1 MGPLGKNTLLSE
13 WEKAARRRR
22 ALVSVLILGS
32 TLVAA
37 TYMANILPHRGRTG
51 LEIAMV
57 GVFGALFAWIS
68 IGFWEAVF
76 GLFTLV
82 RRCDRFAAALPGR
95 EGFALKKDVRT
106 ALLLP
111 IANEDAARVFA
122 GLRATYESIA
132 RTGELEHFDF
142 FVLSD
147 TGDPDLW
154 VEEEIAWAN
163 LCKAVG
169 GTKRI
174 FYRRR
179 RVNLKRKSGNIA
191 DFCRRWGQQYRYM
204 VVLDADSV
212 LSGSCVLRMVTA
224 MERNPKIGIL
234 QTSPQAVNR
243 ESLLARAQQFA
254 THVYG
259 PVFTAGLHYLQ
270 LGDSHFWGHN
280 AILRLEPFME
290 HCSLPA
296 LPGNP
301 PFGGSILSHDFV
313 EAALMRRAGWE
324 VWLAH
329 DVEGS
334 YEEVPPS
341 LLDELKRDRR
351 WCQGNLQHIRLVFT
365 KGLCPAHRAL
375 FLHGIMA
382 YGSSLLWLLFLS
394 LSTAEAIFL
403 AFQKP
408 DYFPAERSLFPAWPV
423 WPVRWALTLLVT
435 TAIILFLPKLLS
447 VLVIVVKHRR
457 AREFGGVIRLF
468 LSMVLEVV
476 LSMLFAPIRML
487 FHSKFVTM
495 TLLGMKVGWGP
506 QQRSDL
512 GTTWSEALRY
522 HGPSAVFALLWAT
535 ALFLYNRSFF
545 WWNAP
550 VFVPL
555 LLSVP
560 LSVLSSR
567 GSVGELFRKLGLF
580 LIPEEVAPPM
590 ELEALV
596 RFQNE
601 EKDARSLLPKP
612 WHGGFVRAIADP
624 LSNALHI
631 SLLRKER
638 RVSPAVAARREALEK
653 KALNQGP
660 ESLGKGE
667 KKELLYD
674 PGRLNALHHRVWE
687 IREKELAEKWGIP
700 S

>member
-1 MGPLGKNTLLSE
+1 MGDATLPTD
-13 WEKAARRRR
+13 WERAARRRR
-22 ALVSVLILGS
+22 ALVSVLIVIS
-32 TLVAA
+32 TVIAA
-37 TYMANILPHRGRTG
+37 TYMANILPHRGRTA
-51 LEIAMV
+51 LEVAMV

-76 GLFTLV
+76 GLLTLM
-82 RRCDRFAAALPGR
+82 RRCDRFAVGLPSR
-95 EGFALKKDVRT
+95 EGFVLGKEVRT
-106 ALLLP
+106 AVLMP
-111 IANEDAARVFA
+111 IANEEVDRVFA

-132 RTGELEHFDF
+132 KTGEIEHFDF

-154 VEEEIAWAN
+154 VEEEIAWAE

-169 GTKRI
+169 GANRI

-179 RVNLKRKSGNIA
+179 RVNIHRKSGNIA
-191 DFCRRWGQQYRYM
+191 DFCRRWGQRYRYM

-212 LSGSCVLRMVTA
+212 VTGSCLLRMVTA

-234 QTSPQAVNR
+234 QTAPQAVNR

-259 PVFTAGLHYLQ
+259 PIFTAGLHFLQ

-280 AILRLEPFME
+280 AILRVAPFMK
-290 HCSLPA
+290 HCALPA
-296 LPGNP
+296 LPGRP

-329 DVEGS
+329 DIGGS

-403 AFQKP
+403 AFQRP
-408 DYFPAERSLFPAWPV
+408 DYFPTERSLFPAWPV

-447 VLVIVVKHRR
+447 VFLIAFKQRR
-457 AREFGGVIRLF
+457 AKEFGGIVRLF
-468 LSMVLEVV
+468 VSMLLEVV

-495 TLLGMKVGWGP
+495 TLLGTKVGWGP

-512 GTTWSEALRY
+512 GTSWSQALRY
-522 HGPSAVFALLWAT
+522 HGPSAVFGLVWAT

-545 WWNAP
+545 WWNSP

-555 LLSVP
+555 LMSVP

-567 GSVGELFRKLGLF
+567 GSLGAFFKKLGLF
-580 LIPEEVAPPM
+580 LIPEEVSPPP
-590 ELEALV
+590 ELEALSSL
-596 RFQNE
+596 QGE
-601 EKDARSLLPKP
+601 CKALRSSLPQP
-612 WHGGFVRAIADP
+612 WHNGFVRAVADP
-624 LSNALHI
+624 VGNALHRA
-631 SLLRKER
+631 LLRRDRKLSSTIMTR
-638 RVSPAVAARREALEK
+638 RKTLEE
-653 KALNQGP
+653 KALLHGP
-660 ESLGKGE
+660 RSLSKGE

-674 PGRLNALHHRVWE
+674 PARLKSLHRRVWE
-687 IREKELAEKWGIP
+687 TALKDQAAKWGIP

>member
-1 MGPLGKNTLLSE
+1 MGKDTLAIN

-22 ALVSVLILGS
+22 ALVSVLIVIS
-32 TLVAA
+32 TSIAA
-37 TYMANILPHRGRTG
+37 AYMANILPHRGRTG
-51 LEIAMV
+51 LEVAMV
-57 GVFGALFAWIS
+57 SVFGALFAWIS

-82 RRCDRFAAALPGR
+82 RRCDRFAVALPSR
-95 EGFALKKDVRT
+95 EGFALGKDVRT
-106 ALLLP
+106 ALLVP
-111 IANEDAARVFA
+111 IANEDVGRVFA

-132 RTGELEHFDF
+132 KTGEIAHFDF
-142 FVLSD
+142 FILSD
-147 TGDPDLW
+147 TSDPDLW
-154 VEEEIAWAN
+154 VEEEVAWAN
-163 LCKAVG
+163 LCRAVG
-169 GTKRI
+169 GANRV

-191 DFCRRWGQQYRYM
+191 DFCRRWGQRYRYM

-212 LSGSCVLRMVTA
+212 VTGSCVLRMVTA

-243 ESLLARAQQFA
+243 ESLLARSQQFA

-259 PVFTAGLHYLQ
+259 PVFTAGLHFLQ

-280 AILRLEPFME
+280 AILRLAPFMK
-290 HCSLPA
+290 HCSLAA
-296 LPGNP
+296 LPGGP

-365 KGLCPAHRAL
+365 QGLCPAHRAL

-408 DYFPAERSLFPAWPV
+408 DYFPTERSLFPAWPV

-447 VLVIVVKHRR
+447 VLLIVFKQKR
-457 AREFGGVIRLF
+457 AKEFGGIVRLF
-468 LSMVLEVV
+468 VSMVLEVV

-512 GTTWSEALRY
+512 GTSWSQALRY
-522 HGPSAVFALLWAT
+522 HGPSAVFALVWAT

-545 WWNAP
+545 WWNSP

-555 LLSVP
+555 LMSVP

-567 GSVGELFRKLGLF
+567 GSMGGLLRRFGLF
-580 LIPEEVAPPM
+580 LIPEEVSPPP
-590 ELEALV
+590 ELESLA
-596 RFQNE
+596 RFQGE
-601 EKDARSLLPKP
+601 EKELRSSLPQP
-612 WHGGFVRAIADP
+612 WHVGFVRAVADP
-624 LSNALHI
+624 VSNALHLA
-631 SLLRKER
+631 LLRSER
-638 RVSPAVAARREALEK
+638 KLSPVVARRRETLEERALY
-653 KALNQGP
+653 QGP

-674 PGRLNALHHRVWE
+674 PARLKSLHRRVWE
-687 IREKELAEKWGIP
+687 TAAKDQAEKWGIP